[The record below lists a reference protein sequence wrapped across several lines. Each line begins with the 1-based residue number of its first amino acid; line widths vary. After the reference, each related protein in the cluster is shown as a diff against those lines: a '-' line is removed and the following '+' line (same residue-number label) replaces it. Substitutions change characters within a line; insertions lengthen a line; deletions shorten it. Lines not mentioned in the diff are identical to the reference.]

1 MIATVR
7 VIIKGSFRD
16 SNDYFRN
23 SSTWADIHLE
33 ANKAK
38 REITRTGILEED
50 ESRLRSCQI
59 IGQFVLKDCIQNPL
73 TFDKKERMERAQWV
87 ILGTNNFKEC
97 IFFRLE

>member
-38 REITRTGILEED
+38 REITRAEDDNEED
-50 ESRLRSCQI
+50 LEDDVFLKFGQDWN
-59 IGQFVLKDCIQNPL
+59 IGG
-73 TFDKKERMERAQWV
+73 R
-87 ILGTNNFKEC
+87 
-97 IFFRLE
+97 